1 METEQNEGDL
11 LERINRA
18 SFKKQETVD
27 YYKDINKARA
37 LLNLWR
43 ETCEKRNFECDYFYV
58 KEALEDAF
66 NEKLDQIVSKY
77 GHFFASIVE
86 PGIPAENFSKG
97 TLKLMLAGVI
107 ACERGVLRV

>member
-1 METEQNEGDL
+1 METGQNEGAL
-11 LERINRA
+11 LERIIHA
-18 SFKKQETVD
+18 SFKKQETCD
-27 YYKDINKARA
+27 YSQDIRKARA

-43 ETCEKRNFECDYFYV
+43 ETCEKRNFECDYFDA

-86 PGIPAENFSKG
+86 PGTPAGKFSKG

-107 ACERGVLRV
+107 ACERGFLRV

>member
-1 METEQNEGDL
+1 METGQNEGAL
-11 LERINRA
+11 LERITHA
-18 SFKKQETVD
+18 SFKKQETCD
-27 YYKDINKARA
+27 YNGDIGKARA

-43 ETCEKRNFECDYFYV
+43 ESCEKRGCACDYYDV

-77 GHFFASIVE
+77 GRFFASIAE
-86 PGIPAENFSKG
+86 PGIPAETFSKG

-107 ACERGVLRV
+107 ACEDDFLRV